1 MRTRKYD
8 AIFLGQWCY
17 CIASRLWLLCLSV
30 TGLCATLYIVAK
42 WFKIGSR
49 LGLGWHFSRYHFQH
63 LMPPLNSKR
72 AVDLG
77 VQVWYWKFGQ
87 TVADRAKLCIDRH
100 AFDRCTCPPTNPPLT
115 PYHVVHSIFT
125 MAYIVGGCALCLSA
139 WKSVWCLGS
148 LSATVC
154 GFSFFVSTYCQTVQ
168 NHLHLLLLI
177 FYRNFTTNWTFL
189 NA

>member
-87 TVADRAKLCIDRH
+87 TVADKAKLCIERYLDVMGGLSIGTTPEPLTLPLLPKPPKLGVTQNSHSNCDQTVADGAKLCID
-100 AFDRCTCPPTNPPLT
+100 
-115 PYHVVHSIFT
+115 S
-125 MAYIVGGCALCLSA
+125 
-139 WKSVWCLGS
+139 
-148 LSATVC
+148 
-154 GFSFFVSTYCQTVQ
+154 
-168 NHLHLLLLI
+168 
-177 FYRNFTTNWTFL
+177 
-189 NA
+189 